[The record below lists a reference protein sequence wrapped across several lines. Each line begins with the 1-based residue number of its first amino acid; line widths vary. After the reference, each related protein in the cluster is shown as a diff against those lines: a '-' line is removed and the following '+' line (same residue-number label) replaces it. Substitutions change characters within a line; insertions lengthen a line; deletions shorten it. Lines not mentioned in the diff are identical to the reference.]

1 MHALDIALRARPS
14 FPASVVAAYDEA
26 MAKSDGKKRVRWSLW
41 LAAGVLFGLALGFVF
56 GLARPRVRN

>member
-14 FPASVVAAYDEA
+14 SPASVVAAYDEA

-56 GLARPRVRN
+56 GLARPRVRK